1 MQISFSGSRDLEM
14 RLRRKNVQLWFIWYI
29 NFLNRKV
36 QDKNPYPA
44 EKLLYIV
51 YNVPKKT
58 DNLTII
64 H

>member
-1 MQISFSGSRDLEM
+1 MFSCDLSA
-14 RLRRKNVQLWFIWYI
+14 WYI

-44 EKLLYIV
+44 EKLLYTV
-51 YNVPKKT
+51 FLCLTT